1 MPQLSASPLSGCS
14 GSDRRPVFGVFDGMG
29 GEECGDIAALLAAK
43 EASMI
48 TVSDKPERDLVY
60 FCQGANAEICRYADR
75 HGIQTMGTTVALLAF
90 TEEEIIFC
98 NIGDSRIYC
107 LSEGRLAQLSEDHLA
122 VAAYGRKPPLS
133 QNLGIP
139 PTEMRIEPFVA
150 RKEFRD
156 GDIYLLCTD
165 GLTDMLPVQQIDRI
179 LKSTSF
185 DESAQCL
192 LENVMVRGG
201 RDNITIILCKI
212 ESE

>member
-1 MPQLSASPLSGCS
+1 MYEYALE
-14 GSDRRPVFGVFDGMG
+14 DGDYNT
-29 GEECGDIAALLAAK
+29 CIAYIENSILQN
-43 EASMI
+43 
-48 TVSDKPERDLVY
+48 DKLDLE
-60 FCQGANAEICRYADR
+60 Q
-75 HGIQTMGTTVALLAF
+75 
-90 TEEEIIFC
+90 
-98 NIGDSRIYC
+98 S
-107 LSEGRLAQLSEDHLA
+107 
-122 VAAYGRKPPLS
+122 
-133 QNLGIP
+133 GIP
-139 PTEMRIEPFVA
+139 LTEMRIEPFVA